1 MSVQFNHTIWH
12 VKDSRASAQWLA
24 ELFDLPPPKP
34 FGPFMTVMT
43 HNDVSLDFIDAG
55 DYPFQPQHY
64 AFLVGEDDFD
74 RILAHIRERHDLLG
88 RSSSRAGRK
97 YQSPF
102 SWAWRVLRGSGWPSA
117 RDHHAAVRLGKL

>member
-12 VKDSRASAQWLA
+12 VKDSRASARWLA

-55 DYPFQPQHY
+55 DYPFQSLHY
-64 AFLVGEDDFD
+64 AFLVGDDDFD
-74 RILAHIRERHDLLG
+74 RIFARIRERDMTYWADPRREQAGSINHHFGGRGVYFEDLDGHLLEIIT
-88 RSSSRAGRK
+88 RPYAS
-97 YQSPF
+97 
-102 SWAWRVLRGSGWPSA
+102 L
-117 RDHHAAVRLGKL
+117 

>member
-55 DYPFQPQHY
+55 DYPFQSQHY
-64 AFLVGEDDFD
+64 AFLVGDDDFD
-74 RILAHIRERHDLLG
+74 RIFARIRERDMTYWADPRREQAGSINHHFGGRGVYFEDLDGHLLEIIT
-88 RSSSRAGRK
+88 RPYAS
-97 YQSPF
+97 
-102 SWAWRVLRGSGWPSA
+102 L
-117 RDHHAAVRLGKL
+117 

>member
-74 RILAHIRERHDLLG
+74 RIFAHIRERGMTYWADPRREQAGSINPHFLG
-88 RSSSRAGRK
+88 RGVYFEDLEGHLLEIITRPYA
-97 YQSPF
+97 
-102 SWAWRVLRGSGWPSA
+102 
-117 RDHHAAVRLGKL
+117 